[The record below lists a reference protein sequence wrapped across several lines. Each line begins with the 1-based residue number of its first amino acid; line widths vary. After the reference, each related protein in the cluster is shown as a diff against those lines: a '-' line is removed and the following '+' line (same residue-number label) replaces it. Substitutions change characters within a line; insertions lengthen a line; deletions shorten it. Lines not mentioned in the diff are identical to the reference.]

1 MHLEVICEDRIG
13 MVRELLDLL
22 ASRNIDLRGI
32 EIASIGR
39 IYLNFATLDFDD
51 FRLLMTEIRRIE
63 SVSDV
68 RTVAFMP
75 SEREHRALN
84 ALLESM
90 PEPVFSL
97 DMKGKL
103 ELFNPAALALF
114 EQSAETISEL
124 TIGSLIPSFNFAS
137 WLEKSSAVVAE
148 RVVIRGQDFLL
159 EMTPVRLEDDA
170 GKVATAGAL

>member
-32 EIASIGR
+32 EIAPIGR
-39 IYLNFATLDFDD
+39 IYLNFATLDFDA

-63 SVSDV
+63 NVSDV

-97 DMKGKL
+97 DMKG
-103 ELFNPAALALF
+103 NR
-114 EQSAETISEL
+114 SY
-124 TIGSLIPSFNFAS
+124 LIPPRWRCLSNRQRP
-137 WLEKSSAVVAE
+137 SA
-148 RVVIRGQDFLL
+148 I
-159 EMTPVRLEDDA
+159 
-170 GKVATAGAL
+170 